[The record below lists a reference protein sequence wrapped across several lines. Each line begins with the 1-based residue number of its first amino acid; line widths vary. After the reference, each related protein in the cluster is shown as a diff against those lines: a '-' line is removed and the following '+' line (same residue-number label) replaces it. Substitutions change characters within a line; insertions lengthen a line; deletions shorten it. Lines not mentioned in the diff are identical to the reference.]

1 MGPDEADAEVPRARL
16 RSEDVQ
22 RLDRVRRDVVVGVP
36 VRCGGAALVQVVARD
51 AAAIDVIAAAR
62 PPLRA
67 PKVL

>member
-1 MGPDEADAEVPRARL
+1 MRSSTARGTARAERLAAAEPPR
-16 RSEDVQ
+16 
-22 RLDRVRRDVVVGVP
+22 G
-36 VRCGGAALVQVVARD
+36 ALVQVFARD